1 MVRIVYANQGMGYR
15 IITAAN
21 ARVMPVPTK
30 PEQVANARFPTTSS
44 TQQDGSA
51 NPVNPI
57 PITPTMTPN
66 AFVTV
71 ATSNLGQTAYQHV
84 I

>member
-1 MVRIVYANQGMGYR
+1 MVRNVYANQGMGCR
-15 IITAAN
+15 IITVVN
-21 ARVMPVPTK
+21 ALGMPVPTK
-30 PEQVANARFPTTSS
+30 PEQVAYARSPTTSS
-44 TQQDGSA
+44 TQKDGSV
-51 NPVNPI
+51 NPANPI

-71 ATSNLGQTAYQHV
+71 ATSNLGQTAYRHV